1 MTRTEQDKMIAE
13 RRVIMKLVSEE
24 LEGTV
29 KSKSDL
35 RRYLFM
41 LEYNNIHYKLR
52 QYFVDGLIYVMTDYT
67 KVVFDCQ
74 GNQYFIE
81 IH

>member
-1 MTRTEQDKMIAE
+1 MTKTEQDKMVAE

-29 KSKSDL
+29 ESKSDL

-41 LEYNNIHYKLR
+41 LEYNKINYKLR
-52 QYFVDGLIYVMTDYT
+52 NYFVNGSIYVMTDYAN
-67 KVVFDCQ
+67 VAFDCQ

-81 IH
+81 IY